1 MKEARSAFE
10 ILSAEPWAGAWAS
23 RAAREPGHLPLMG
36 AEASC
41 LLRRLLLPAPPFKS
55 FLISLLLSLPLIEPL
70 TASTGGVCVDPFTLL
85 GLGDSP
91 DLAGAQPAFFP
102 LRGTEEDVAPGR
114 WTGLSEA
121 SGPGRQGVW
130 LPQCLSRLT
139 EKGPLARCWDVFT
152 ACCPVG
158 APVFEAYSWVT
169 HL

>member
-23 RAAREPGHLPLMG
+23 PAAREPGHLPLMG

-55 FLISLLLSLPLIEPL
+55 FLTSLLLSLPLIEPL
-70 TASTGGVCVDPFTLL
+70 TASTGGVCVDPFTPL

-91 DLAGAQPAFFP
+91 YLAGAQPAFFP

-114 WTGLSEA
+114 WTGLWAGLAGGVA
-121 SGPGRQGVW
+121 SPVSVQAHGEGATGSLPGCIYTTPS
-130 LPQCLSRLT
+130 LLSR
-139 EKGPLARCWDVFT
+139 GSSCV
-152 ACCPVG
+152 
-158 APVFEAYSWVT
+158 
-169 HL
+169 